1 MTEELPAVLKG
12 LDTTANVVERFLA
25 WRKRN
30 VGDARAL
37 VEELKQNSR
46 ILWLVAEREIGLDK
60 VIGDLS
66 TKKYDQLLSDGFNF
80 DSIRNKKIAR
90 YKYLQNT
97 DLASWQGKKTSDLI
111 ASIYD
116 KIKDIKTLY
125 PHAKNSKKL
134 RWHVRVLNI
143 QKRISL
149 LLRHAGS

>member
-46 ILWLVAEREIGLDK
+46 ILWLVAEREAGLDK
-60 VIGDLS
+60 VVGDLS
-66 TKKYDQLLSDGFNF
+66 TKKYDQLLNDGFNF
-80 DSIRNKKIAR
+80 DSIRNRKIAR

-97 DLASWQGKKTSDLI
+97 DLASWQGKKTSELI

-125 PHAKNSKKL
+125 PHARNSKKL
-134 RWHVRVLNI
+134 RWHVRVLNV

-149 LLRHAGS
+149 LLRHAGN